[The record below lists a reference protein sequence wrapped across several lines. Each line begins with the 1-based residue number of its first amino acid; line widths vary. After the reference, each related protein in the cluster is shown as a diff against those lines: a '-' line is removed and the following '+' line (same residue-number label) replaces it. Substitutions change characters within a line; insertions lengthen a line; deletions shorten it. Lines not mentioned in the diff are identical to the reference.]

1 MSKEIPVF
9 LVLGFL
15 ESGKT
20 TFIKD
25 TLLDEYF
32 ADGSKTLIV
41 ECEEGEEEFSRA
53 WLTNAK
59 ASLVTFDNQ
68 TDFTPEALH
77 KAEEEHKPDRI
88 FIEYNGMWP
97 LNILSDTLE
106 KANWPLAQVL
116 MIAKGEGFDL
126 YLNNMRSLI
135 VEELRVSDVAI
146 FNRCVPETPRAALR
160 RLAKAANPR
169 IQIAF
174 EAADGVS
181 LSDADALPYDLN
193 AAEIVIE
200 DTDYAVFHMDAMENT
215 ERYEGKKIR
224 FKGQYCKPRF
234 GAGKGTFIAGRFA
247 MVCCANDVQFIGY
260 LAAADPYKLKGL
272 KEREWLEVVATV
284 KYEKRSEYQGVGPVL
299 YAESVEPCEAPKED
313 VVYF

>member
-1 MSKEIPVF
+1 MNKEIPVF

-20 TFIKD
+20 SFIKD
-25 TLLDEYF
+25 TLLQDYF

-41 ECEEGEEEFSRA
+41 SCEEGEEEYSQA
-53 WLTNAK
+53 WLKTAK
-59 ASLVTFDNQ
+59 SSLVNFEEQ
-68 TDFTPEALH
+68 ADFTPEALK
-77 KAEEEHKPDRI
+77 KAEQENKPDRI

-106 KANWPLAQVL
+106 KTNWPLAQVV

-146 FNRCVPETPRAALR
+146 FNRCVAETPRAALR

-174 EAADGVS
+174 EAAEGVE

-193 AAEIVIE
+193 AEVVEIE
-200 DTDYAVFHMDAMENT
+200 DTDYAVFHMDAMENSD
-215 ERYEGKKIR
+215 RYNGKKIR

-234 GAGKGTFIAGRFA
+234 GSTKGTFIAGRFA

-260 LAAADPYKLKGL
+260 LASVDPFKLKGL
-272 KEREWLEVVATV
+272 KEREWVEVVATI
-284 KYEKRSEYQGVGPVL
+284 KYEKRHEYQGVGPVL
-299 YAESVEPCEAPKED
+299 YAESLEPCTAPKED